1 MEKIVFVSDEEEI
14 ELYIIEQT
22 RVQGADYL
30 LVTDSDEEDSEC
42 YILKDTSNADEEDG
56 DYIFVEDEKEL
67 DALMKVFAELLED
80 VKIEKI

>member
-42 YILKDTSNADEEDG
+42 YILKDTSNADEEEA

-67 DALMKVFAELLED
+67 DALMKVFTELLED
-80 VKIEKI
+80 VKIEKL